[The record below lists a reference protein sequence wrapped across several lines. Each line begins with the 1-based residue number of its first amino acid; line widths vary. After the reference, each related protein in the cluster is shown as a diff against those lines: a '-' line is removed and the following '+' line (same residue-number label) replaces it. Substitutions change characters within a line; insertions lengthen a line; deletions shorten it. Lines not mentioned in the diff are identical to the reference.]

1 MRQKNIFALLKS
13 GSSIEKECKDT
24 LVSTYCNN
32 KNNIKTIRW
41 YNKDKKWIE
50 YDKEN
55 FNKGN
60 ISTSMSASELV
71 ADNETKSKISDLAVG
86 SYIFISSERYI
97 KLPDDASGDVQI
109 LKVD

>member
-1 MRQKNIFALLKS
+1 MDCDYDCF
-13 GSSIEKECKDT
+13 
-24 LVSTYCNN
+24 STYCNN

-97 KLPDDASGDVQI
+97 KLVDDTSSGTAVIQI